1 MQLKSMKKGEAWQ
14 LSLALAPAPQSGRDS
29 GNDKAT
35 PGLSPVRRCRS
46 DGTEDATLAVK
57 RLKQEQTEV
66 GQEQTKLGQEESF
79 RGRSRERVSAKNVE
93 PPSDVSLMG
102 WEVKSNK
109 PKRK

>member
-1 MQLKSMKKGEAWQ
+1 MQLKSMKKGEALQ
-14 LSLALAPAPQSGRDS
+14 LSLALAPAPDSGRDS

-35 PGLSPVRRCRS
+35 PGLSPARRCRS
-46 DGTEDATLAVK
+46 DGTDDATSTVK

-66 GQEQTKLGQEESF
+66 CQEQTKVGQEESF
-79 RGRSRERVSAKNVE
+79 RGRSRERVSVKNGE

-102 WEVKSNK
+102 WEVKSTM